1 MSKDKDIKDELKN
14 SLSDLVSN
22 SLASEDSDFPSI
34 DEAPQIAPFDFSD
47 VSAKSKSKAQKTV
60 LSCLKLYFDEKLINK
75 NEFLQA
81 KAAIATSTL
90 TTLFK
95 QLKMAEHMMEKLI
108 NDIDSGNMHSRTFE
122 VASGVQHTI
131 IDLLK
136 NTQLHVISMNE
147 DMKRMKS
154 EIPLS
159 EQERD
164 NTIEVKSGSPNTYL
178 NAKSMLKDLEDEDV
192 EDVEEE
198 D

>member
-14 SLSDLVSN
+14 SLNDLVSN
-22 SLASEDSDFPSI
+22 SLASEDSDFPAM
-34 DEAPQIAPFDFSD
+34 DEVNQIEPFDFSS
-47 VSAKSKSKAQKTV
+47 VSAKSRTKAQKTV

-95 QLKMAEHMMEKLI
+95 QLKMSEHMMEKLI
-108 NDIDSGNMHSRTFE
+108 NDIDNGNMHSRTFE

-147 DMKRMKS
+147 DMKRMKN
-154 EIPLS
+154 EIPMS
-159 EQERD
+159 ETD
-164 NTIEVKSGSPNTYL
+164 AVKSIDIKSSKPNTYL
-178 NAKSMLKDLEDEDV
+178 NAKAMLKDLEEEDV
-192 EDVEEE
+192 EDIDEE
-198 D
+198 

>member
-1 MSKDKDIKDELKN
+1 MSKEKDIKDELKN
-14 SLSDLVSN
+14 SLNDLVTN
-22 SLASEDSDFPSI
+22 SLASEDSDFPAI
-34 DEAPQIAPFDFSD
+34 DEANQIEPFDFSA
-47 VSAKSKSKAQKTV
+47 VSAKSKNKAQKTV
-60 LSCLKLYFDEKLINK
+60 LSCLKLYFDEKLIDK

-108 NDIDSGNMHSRTFE
+108 NDIDNGNMHSRTFE

-147 DMKRMKS
+147 DMKRMKN

-159 EQERD
+159 ETESTK
-164 NTIEVKSGSPNTYL
+164 TIEIKGGKPNTYL
-178 NAKSMLKDLEDEDV
+178 NAKSMLKDLEDEDI
-192 EDVEEE
+192 EDIEEE
-198 D
+198 